1 MRKSENC
8 KILPNGAKLFVNTIP
23 DSKKIYSDIIFECG
37 SAYETP
43 EKSGLSHF
51 LEHMLFELD
60 PSIRA
65 KELDKKFDELIAYK
79 NAGTSDYDIDFTNEV
94 KKDKFE
100 KMFSL
105 VCHYIEHPD
114 FTENE
119 RNLSSLEKQR
129 KIITEEKRLGETSQ
143 NRMLFSKKRKTI
155 FAKTSFEKDIIGE
168 YKTINSINLKDL
180 KEHYEKFFIPENMN
194 IIITGDITLKE
205 AEKLVNKNFDGRFS
219 HRSNLATLQ
228 RFDDTVSDAKK
239 RFKRSKKTKV
249 FFYENKDS
257 NDDGTQIELIFN
269 GINRFDKNFP
279 ALTVINN
286 ILNKRLHK
294 KIREK
299 EKIAYYA
306 YSYNNNCLKNDFFT
320 VNSTIKEE
328 NIEKFLN
335 CVADV
340 FAKILQKG
348 VSDKKFKMEL
358 NAIKERC
365 ECSSDFQNIGSNH
378 DIFVQ
383 RIQNVDYK
391 GIERN
396 GYLLRKYT
404 ELSSQDLTEALK
416 EILKTEPMLTIF
428 GKKYTKKIDEQKLK
442 QMFSIESLMQ
452 RDYKA
457 EKIDSIYVNNQ
468 AIEKDNYFSSSQ
480 MQTPKSSSL
489 LQSKLNATYSEQ
501 EETSKSKEVSKPKE
515 ISNVIKNILAT
526 RSNGNTN
533 RACLTR

>member
-205 AEKLVNKNFDGRFS
+205 AEKLVSKNFDGRFS

-480 MQTPKSSSL
+480 MQAPKSSSL

-533 RACLTR
+533 RTCLAR

>member
-1 MRKSENC
+1 MRKNESC
-8 KILPNGAKLFVNTIP
+8 KILPSGIKLFVNTVP
-23 DSKKIYSDIIFECG
+23 DAKKIYSSVIFKCG
-37 SAYETP
+37 SVYETP

-51 LEHMLFELD
+51 LEHMFFELD
-60 PSIRA
+60 PSISA
-65 KELDKKFDELIAYK
+65 EEINKKVCELIAYK
-79 NAGTSDYDIDFTNEV
+79 NAYTSDLDIKFVNVARKYKFKELFALFGHFV
-94 KKDKFE
+94 EHLSFIENKK
-100 KMFSL
+100 
-105 VCHYIEHPD
+105 
-114 FTENE
+114 
-119 RNLSSLEKQR
+119 NLESLEKQR
-129 KIITEEKRLGETSQ
+129 KIITEEKRLEETSWS
-143 NRMLFSKKRKTI
+143 NALFLKKRKTI
-155 FAKTSFEKDIIGE
+155 FAKTPFEKNIVGE
-168 YKTINSINLKDL
+168 YETINNIKLKDL

-194 IIITGDITLKE
+194 IIITGNITLKE
-205 AEKLVNKNFDGRFS
+205 AEKLVKQCFDGRFLQ
-219 HRSNLATLQ
+219 RSNKETLQ
-228 RFDDTVSDAKK
+228 RFNSAVSSIKKNFKIDRRAKVYFYKNENAKK
-239 RFKRSKKTKV
+239 DAV
-249 FFYENKDS
+249 D
-257 NDDGTQIELIFN
+257 IELISG
-269 GINRFDKNFP
+269 GIDFFDEKFASLNVLKELLNRK
-279 ALTVINN
+279 L
-286 ILNKRLHK
+286 RK

-299 EKIAYYA
+299 EKITYYVE
-306 YSYNNNCLKNDFFT
+306 SYRKKILENDFF
-320 VNSTIKEE
+320 VIKSTIKEE

-348 VSDKKFKMEL
+348 ISEKKFKLFLET
-358 NAIKERC
+358 IKEDYKC
-365 ECSSDFQNIGSNH
+365 ISDSRNVCAKH
-378 DIFVQ
+378 DDFIY
-383 RIQNVDYK
+383 RIQKTDYK
-391 GIERN
+391 GILKN
-396 GYLLRKYT
+396 DYLRSRYEGLKP
-404 ELSSQDLTEALK
+404 QDLVESLK

>member
-1 MRKSENC
+1 M
-8 KILPNGAKLFVNTIP
+8 
-23 DSKKIYSDIIFECG
+23 
-37 SAYETP
+37 
-43 EKSGLSHF
+43 
-51 LEHMLFELD
+51 
-60 PSIRA
+60 
-65 KELDKKFDELIAYK
+65 IAYK

-100 KMFSL
+100 RMFSL

-168 YKTINSINLKDL
+168 YKTINSINLRDL

-205 AEKLVNKNFDGRFS
+205 AEKLVSKNFDGRFS

-269 GINRFDKNFP
+269 GITRFDKNFP

-428 GKKYTKKIDEQKLK
+428 GKKYTEKIDEQKLK